1 MEYRCLPYVM
11 RFNRYTESP
20 WFGMYITIARWCN
33 QPGFFKKKSLREFA
47 LANGE
52 NSAAMRYLTAFEQI
66 APEAACYMDMKFG
79 Q

>member
-1 MEYRCLPYVM
+1 
-11 RFNRYTESP
+11 
-20 WFGMYITIARWCN
+20 MYITIARWCN

-52 NSAAMRYLTAFEQI
+52 KSSAMRYLTVFER
-66 APEAACYMDMKFG
+66 AVPEAAKYLDMKFNEVS

>member
-1 MEYRCLPYVM
+1 
-11 RFNRYTESP
+11 
-20 WFGMYITIARWCN
+20 MYITIARWCN

-52 NSAAMRYLTAFEQI
+52 NSSAMRYLTAFEQ
-66 APEAACYMDMKFG
+66 AVPDAAMYSDMKFSEVP